1 MAAKTVAFW
10 VQVFETNVL
19 KPPGALSNN
28 EWSFPMPKM
37 KTKSSAK
44 KRFKV
49 LGNGGVKRA
58 HAFKRHILTKK
69 TTKNKRQLRGT
80 SMVNDRD
87 LASVAKMLPYA

>member
-1 MAAKTVAFW
+1 VAFW

-19 KPPGALSNN
+19 KPPDALLNN

>member
-1 MAAKTVAFW
+1 VRVK
-10 VQVFETNVL
+10 VL
-19 KPPGALSNN
+19 FTATPRLIQQQ
-28 EWSFPMPKM
+28 WSFPMPKM

-80 SMVNDRD
+80 SLVNERD
-87 LASVAKMLPYA
+87 MASIHKMLPYA

>member
-1 MAAKTVAFW
+1 
-10 VQVFETNVL
+10 
-19 KPPGALSNN
+19 
-28 EWSFPMPKM
+28 MPKM

-69 TTKNKRQLRGT
+69 NYQKQTPAARHLYGKRPRFGFCCQNVALR
-80 SMVNDRD
+80 
-87 LASVAKMLPYA
+87 LKEFELCHA